1 MSRERVVKVLGA
13 QARTHCIHLPPFST
27 SRRGVLSTRSEAVQA
42 GARGRAFAVGSPC
55 QGAVT
60 RGDGGAVRH
69 GTDTPGGQGDRWIQR
84 PAWAD
89 AVVG

>member
-1 MSRERVVKVLGA
+1 MSRARVVKVLGA
-13 QARTHCIHLPPFST
+13 QARTHCMHLSPVFT

-42 GARGRAFAVGSPC
+42 GARAFAVGSPC
-55 QGAVT
+55 EGAVA
-60 RGDGGAVRH
+60 RGVGGAVRH

-89 AVVG
+89 AVVC